1 MHLKRL
7 DIKAIEFDWIF
18 NKDASQFITA
28 LSKWRNIE
36 VFSLDIIK
44 WVILFC
50 WQSFKNYILY
60 FLFLPYLAY
69 FILFIMYA
77 TYFNKKK
84 TDDENQ
90 SWEYFG
96 IANSLWMILLLPFIF
111 YFAFLEFRQ
120 LLLQKNS
127 YYNNFWN
134 LVDMSSII
142 LNSLII
148 LFDLINVEERT
159 IVLLFAWAVLL
170 MWLKLFYFGRIFFV
184 TASGIR
190 MIIDISWDMR
200 YFLLIL
206 VFTITGF
213 GNSFMILARNYDTKD
228 MFTGNNYWRSF
239 LYSYRQALGDF
250 DTDAYIETDEYY
262 LYALWFLNTMVTLI
276 IFLNL
281 LIAIM
286 GDTFDRVQEHAENN
300 MLREL
305 AIMMVENEFLFNR
318 SRIFKDAKYIIVAQ
332 EEKTSGTKDNWEGKM
347 KYLKNVMDKNV
358 YLQSK
363 SLEKLRN
370 TIQTKTDDKMEQ
382 IKLVIETFFTS
393 HLTECNS
400 KYQDLKN
407 HMQGRYR
414 IITIKSWNRPGFK
427 DC

>member
-1 MHLKRL
+1 
-7 DIKAIEFDWIF
+7 
-18 NKDASQFITA
+18 
-28 LSKWRNIE
+28 
-36 VFSLDIIK
+36 
-44 WVILFC
+44 
-50 WQSFKNYILY
+50 
-60 FLFLPYLAY
+60 
-69 FILFIMYA
+69 
-77 TYFNKKK
+77 
-84 TDDENQ
+84 
-90 SWEYFG
+90 
-96 IANSLWMILLLPFIF
+96 MILLLPFIF

-382 IKLVIETFFTS
+382 IKLVIETFVTS
-393 HLTECNS
+393 HLTECKS

-407 HMQGRYR
+407 HMQGTYK
-414 IITIKSWNRPGFK
+414 IITIKS
-427 DC
+427 